1 VSSARPSYPRGVST
15 GWEAID
21 DAERRLDARSR
32 ERADA
37 RSRRARRRRWLPLVL
52 ALLVLPVAGAAAL
65 VALLESEDGDLGAW
79 PDGRANAALA
89 AAFLWPLAASAVATR
104 RRPLLERMLWPLA
117 TVLVMASLT
126 LGLAF
131 VVLGLGP
138 R

>member
-1 VSSARPSYPRGVST
+1 MSKAWT
-15 GWEAID
+15 AIV
-21 DAERRLDARSR
+21 DAERRLEARSR
-32 ERADA
+32 ERAEA
-37 RSRRARRRRWLPLVL
+37 RRRRARRRRWLPPVL

-79 PDGRANAALA
+79 PDSRATAALA

-104 RRPLLERMLWPLA
+104 RRPLPERMLWPFA
-117 TVLVMASLT
+117 TVLVMVALT

-131 VVLGLGP
+131 AVLGLGP